1 MSIQKTAIAII
12 CTVFMAQGLAHG
24 AVATTVSQQNAI
36 AEAKSYLRVS
46 DFSRQG
52 LIDQLSSSVGGFS
65 VSDAQMAVDSL
76 NIDWNA
82 EAVKSAKGYLRLM
95 AFSCQGMIHQL
106 ASPAGGKFTQAQ
118 AEYGATNAG
127 LCSGSG
133 STGSGQV
140 ANVSVQNAASAAK
153 TYLQVS
159 AFSRQGLIDQLSSS
173 AGDKYDVNDAR
184 AAVDSLNV
192 DWNEQA
198 VQSAKS
204 YLSLMSFSCQG
215 MIQQLAS
222 PAGAKFTQAQAEYG
236 ARKAGICS

>member
-12 CTVFMAQGLAHG
+12 CTVFMGQGFAHG
-24 AVATTVSQQNAI
+24 ALATTVSQQNAI

-82 EAVKSAKGYLRLM
+82 EAVKSAKGYLKLM

-106 ASPAGGKFTQAQ
+106 ASPAGSKFTQAQ
-118 AEYGATNAG
+118 AEYGAANVG
-127 LCSGSG
+127 ICGG
-133 STGSGQV
+133 STGSGAG

-153 TYLQVS
+153 TYLQIS

-173 AGDKYDVNDAR
+173 SGEKYDVNDAR

-192 DWNEQA
+192 DWNDQA
-198 VQSAKS
+198 ALSAQS

-222 PAGAKFTQAQAEYG
+222 PAGGKFTQTQAEYG